1 MNMQRWTDDQVEQTM
16 GQLLRTGVILAA
28 SVVLLGGAIY
38 VSKHGREVPDYA
50 TFHSV
55 PAPLRSITGTIESA
69 TSFDG
74 QGIIQLGVLLLIAT
88 PVARVML
95 SVVAFAQQR
104 RPAVRDGHALR
115 ACRVVLQPGARI
127 SGTINRTCGC
137 SPAGFPGSGCRAP
150 GQRSV
155 RQSIRCAAADRFG
168 SRYTRPLRTA
178 HTAACVRSETPIL
191 RKMCCTCS
199 FTVS

>member
-1 MNMQRWTDDQVEQTM
+1 MSMQRWTDDQVEQTM

-28 SVVLLGGAIY
+28 SVVLFGGVIY
-38 VSKHGREVPDYA
+38 LSKHAREVPDYA

-55 PAPLRSITGTIESA
+55 PAPLKSITGTIQSA
-69 TSFDG
+69 TSLEG
-74 QGIIQLGVLLLIAT
+74 RGIIQLGVLLLVAT

-104 RPAVRDGHALR
+104 DRRYVMVTLFVLAVLFYSLVRGYREQSIEHA
-115 ACRVVLQPGARI
+115 G
-127 SGTINRTCGC
+127 
-137 SPAGFPGSGCRAP
+137 GCRPDFPALAAKRVRSSQIICTSSP
-150 GQRSV
+150 GCHS
-155 RQSIRCAAADRFG
+155 STG
-168 SRYTRPLRTA
+168 LYTRPLRTA

-191 RKMCCTCS
+191 RKMCWTCS